1 LKLEDKMFRGRDLMP
16 VAESEILLDVSSD
29 KLKEILTNLE
39 FVGKS
44 LGIVDDVTIIDN
56 KKTIW
61 HLKSQQVRIT
71 RTKTVEAKLLQ
82 VSPREVVW
90 EAKGGNLIIRGE
102 CSISDADNK
111 SRLKI
116 KLEFDLKGPLGTI
129 FRPMISMTLNSRLE
143 NFMNHLKEELEKFLN
158 TEN

>member
-1 LKLEDKMFRGRDLMP
+1 MP
-16 VAESEILLDVSSD
+16 ITESEILLNVSSD
-29 KLKEILTNLE
+29 KLKEILANLE
-39 FVGKS
+39 FVGIS
-44 LGIVDDVTIIDN
+44 LGIVDDVTIIDD
-56 KKTIW
+56 KKAVW
-61 HLKSQQVRIT
+61 HLKSQQARIT

-116 KLEFDLKGPLGTI
+116 KLEFNLKGPLGAI
-129 FRPMISMTLNSRLE
+129 FRPMISMTINSRLE
-143 NFMNHLKEELEKFLN
+143 NFMNNLKEEIGEISEHRK
-158 TEN
+158 TDAC